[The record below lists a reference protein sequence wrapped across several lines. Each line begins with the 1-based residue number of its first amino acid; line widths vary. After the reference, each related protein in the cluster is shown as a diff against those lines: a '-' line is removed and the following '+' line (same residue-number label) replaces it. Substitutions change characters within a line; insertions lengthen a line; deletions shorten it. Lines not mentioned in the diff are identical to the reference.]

1 MPMPLGLNWHLIRNE
16 KRQMYTNLTPFCH
29 FQLPQL
35 PYTPTMLAFHDG
47 YSTLHGFPA
56 GYFENALLAFIK
68 YVYNFN
74 QTQK

>member
-1 MPMPLGLNWHLIRNE
+1 
-16 KRQMYTNLTPFCH
+16 MYTTLIPFCH

-35 PYTPTMLAFHDG
+35 PYTPTIFAFHDG
-47 YSTLHGFPA
+47 YGKLHGFSA
-56 GYFENALLAFIK
+56 GYFENALLAFNK